1 MSKIKMSISF
11 GIATLVLMANV
22 GVGFS
27 LPSHSKLPLKLETPP
42 PEQCENGT
50 CSQNTSTG
58 NSICGPGG
66 CSNSAASSPC
76 GPGGCGSG
84 RGGGQGLG
92 GGLGQGLGGGLGQ
105 GLGGGLGQ
113 GLGGGLGQG
122 LGGGLG
128 QGLGGIMQK
137 LFSGFNPQMIMQ
149 MLTGLMGGKNQQQQ
163 QAYQNGLNGSDDV
176 SSIIYARAA
185 QTAIAQQTAAA
196 QSIVAAQQ
204 TAIAQ
209 QTVAAQ
215 QTATARANQVP

>member
-27 LPSHSKLPLKLETPP
+27 TPHSSLLTLDTPP
-42 PEQCENGT
+42 PRRCESGQ
-50 CSQNTSTG
+50 CSQDTSPSPSQCGPTGCG
-58 NSICGPGG
+58 NSVANSPCGGPGG
-66 CSNSAASSPC
+66 CS
-76 GPGGCGSG
+76 GV
-84 RGGGQGLG
+84 GGGQGLG
-92 GGLGQGLGGGLGQ
+92 GR
-105 GLGGGLGQ
+105 LGQ

-163 QAYQNGLNGSDDV
+163 QAYQNGFNGSDDG

>member
-27 LPSHSKLPLKLETPP
+27 TPHSSLLTLDTPP
-42 PEQCENGT
+42 PRRCESGQ
-50 CSQNTSTG
+50 CSQDTS
-58 NSICGPGG
+58 P
-66 CSNSAASSPC
+66 SPSQC
-76 GPGGCGSG
+76 GPGGCGNSVANSPCGAGGCGGG
-84 RGGGQGLG
+84 RGGQGLG
-92 GGLGQGLGGGLGQ
+92 GGR
-105 GLGGGLGQ
+105 
-113 GLGGGLGQG
+113 LGQG

-163 QAYQNGLNGSDDV
+163 QAYQNGFNGSDDG

>member
-105 GLGGGLGQ
+105 GLGG
-113 GLGGGLGQG
+113 
-122 LGGGLG
+122 
-128 QGLGGIMQK
+128 IMQK

-163 QAYQNGLNGSDDV
+163 QASQNGLNGSDDG

-196 QSIVAAQQ
+196 QSIITAQQ

-215 QTATARANQVP
+215 QTATARANQVPQ

>member
-84 RGGGQGLG
+84 RGG
-92 GGLGQGLGGGLGQ
+92 
-105 GLGGGLGQ
+105 GQ